1 MHTTQYFI
9 LFKIMYWQQ
18 LIINLDVILKVA
30 RIINI
35 FIKIQIHQSLVSI
48 TLLFFN

>member
-9 LFKIMYWQQ
+9 LLKIMYWQQ
-18 LIINLDVILKVA
+18 LIINLDVILKAA

-35 FIKIQIHQSLVSI
+35 FVNTKIKDFSQYNFSLNRV
-48 TLLFFN
+48 